1 MMLHDSCIVDRG
13 ATDRQEVP
21 LGVRLYGDEPL
32 NTALDPAAPSRFFAL
47 HAYRTQLR
55 ASGILKT
62 LSTSTA
68 IVLLA
73 LADFADPSGRCWPSL
88 ARIVADNPVSERS
101 AQRAMREL
109 EDRGL
114 VVREQRP
121 GRSAVVRLVM
131 TSLPKAPTSL
141 QTPATLA
148 PTPAISAGHP
158 RHPGT
163 QNRAGLTEQGSK
175 QQQTKAVDDA
185 SGPDVAVSSTKLPQ
199 ELYDELRQLGV
210 RAPWRL
216 ATHGEARIREAIAMM
231 RTAKGVTNPGGWLAM
246 CLAQGWTPAPS
257 PKLSTASEARAEA
270 TRAHIA
276 ASEQS
281 RAQLADPE
289 QAKRSALAML
299 AAWASVRP
307 RLAGEL
313 AAKLEVRGLTAA
325 DWETYQA
332 AQIIARPL
340 SGVSTALT
348 DA

>member
-1 MMLHDSCIVDRG
+1 
-13 ATDRQEVP
+13 
-21 LGVRLYGDEPL
+21 L

-131 TSLPKAPTSL
+131 TSLPKVLASPP
-141 QTPATLA
+141 TPATLA
-148 PTPAISAGHP
+148 PTPAISARHP

-216 ATHGEARIREAIAMM
+216 ASHGEARIREAIAMM
-231 RTAKGVTNPGGWLAM
+231 NTAKSVTNPGGWLAM
-246 CLAQGWTPAPS
+246 CLAQGWTPTPIA
-257 PKLSTASEARAEA
+257 KLSIASEARVEA
-270 TRAHIA
+270 TRAHVA
-276 ASEQS
+276 AFEQA

-289 QAKRSALAML
+289 QAKRAALAML
-299 AAWASVRP
+299 TSWASVRS
-307 RLAGEL
+307 RTVSEL
-313 AAKLEVRGLTAA
+313 AAKLGAYGLTVEEWGA
-325 DWETYQA
+325 YQQA
-332 AQIIARPL
+332 VQPC
-340 SGVSTALT
+340 
-348 DA
+348 